1 VAHTDQEH
9 LRIAEL
15 NRAIELYERLAG
27 ELLQA
32 AS

>member
-1 VAHTDQEH
+1 